1 MATRSR
7 IGVMLDDGT
16 IKNSYCHW
24 DGYVRGVGLKLVE
37 NYDSFNKAKD
47 LINLGDLSYVER
59 MLSTDEPHTFDNP
72 AKGVTV
78 AYMRDRGEKN
88 VESKVLSMDEWMSVS
103 YSSGIDFYYLYSGG
117 QWWVYDLYAK
127 DGWQNVKSFFPQY
140 SLTAEELACN
150 I

>member
-1 MATRSR
+1 
-7 IGVMLDDGT
+7 MLPDGT

-24 DGYVRGVGLKLVE
+24 DGYVSGVGLKLVE
-37 NYDSFNKAKD
+37 HYDSFSKAKD
-47 LINLGDLSYVER
+47 LINLGDLSYVEC

-72 AKGVTV
+72 VKGVTV
-78 AYMRDRGEKN
+78 AYMRDRGEQN
-88 VESKVLSMDEWMSVS
+88 VEPKIVSMDEWMSVS
-103 YSSGIDFYYLYSGG
+103 NSSAIDFYYLYSGG

-127 DGWQNVKSFFPQY
+127 DGWKNVKSFFPQY